1 MKQSISEYRGL
12 ESRRLRYAFA
22 VASAL
27 SSGLASAADR
37 HQLNVASDEVARS
50 YLSASGGRAWA
61 NDRDRARDGAGL
73 KLAVGR
79 ALGEH
84 WNAELSAS
92 YVDFEAGSD
101 DAKRAALGIETVYA
115 FNSHDWTPLLL
126 AGVGVVRYETMSDR
140 GRSVVFTASGGFGLL
155 TPPLNHRELR
165 IRTEVRY
172 VYDAVQSH
180 EQQVHAYFGVSLPLR
195 GRKRSAVP
203 SKGDNGVV
211 EPRSAQTHSVSGNFV
226 TALPAQVEITHPGSA
241 EPKRTTNEDRQTV
254 VAEVNFAFDST
265 RLSEASHALLIQAA
279 QTLRERNA
287 NMIEVGGHTDHVG
300 SDAYNLDLSTRR
312 AQGVAEMLVELG
324 LERSQ
329 LVVVGYGESRPVA
342 DNSKSEGRAKNRRV
356 EVRMLPR

>member
-1 MKQSISEYRGL
+1 ML
-12 ESRRLRYAFA
+12 ESRLRYALA

-27 SSGLASAADR
+27 SSGLASAADSL
-37 HQLNVASDEVARS
+37 QSNVASDEVARS

-73 KLAVGR
+73 KLAFGR
-79 ALGEH
+79 TLSGH
-84 WNAELSAS
+84 WSAELSAS
-92 YVDFEAGSD
+92 YVDFETGSD

-140 GRSVVFTASGGFGLL
+140 GRSVDFTASGGFGLF

-165 IRTEVRY
+165 MRMEVRY

-180 EQQVHAYFGVSLPLR
+180 ERQVHAYLGVSLPLR
-195 GRKRSAVP
+195 GRKRSAVL
-203 SKGDNGVV
+203 SKGENGVV
-211 EPRSAQTHSVSGNFV
+211 EPRSAQTHSKSDNFV
-226 TALPAQVEITHPGSA
+226 TALPGQVEITHPGST
-241 EPKRTTNEDRQTV
+241 EPKHVTNEDRQIV
-254 VAEVNFAFDST
+254 VAEVNFAFDSA
-265 RLSEASHALLIQAA
+265 RLSEASQALLMQAA

-312 AQGVAEMLVELG
+312 AQGVAEKLVELG

-356 EVRMLPR
+356 EVRMLPP